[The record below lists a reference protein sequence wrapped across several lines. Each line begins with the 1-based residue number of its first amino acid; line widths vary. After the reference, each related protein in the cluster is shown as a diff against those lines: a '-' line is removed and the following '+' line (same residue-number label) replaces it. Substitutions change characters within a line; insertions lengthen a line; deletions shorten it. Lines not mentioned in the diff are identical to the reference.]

1 MSQTPTSSP
10 ERVAFPA
17 AAPPGRRAP
26 TRVPIKADSPYTQA
40 IRKKIEGELARKRT
54 ISTTNQHAPG
64 RRRGNKPNVQKG
76 TVAALKPSP
85 ALTVPENIT
94 VSEAS
99 QLCAAKRTDC
109 VLVVDDDEG
118 LSGIFTAKDLAYR
131 VRSHFVYLPLDCA
144 HRWSQVTAE
153 GLDPHM
159 TQVSTIMTRNPM
171 VTRDTTSATE
181 ALQLMV
187 QRHFRHLVSIFQFI
201 SVVQNLKDSVS

>member
-1 MSQTPTSSP
+1 MSETPTSSP
-10 ERVAFPA
+10 ERVVSPTNAISL
-17 AAPPGRRAP
+17 RRTPVRKA
-26 TRVPIKADSPYTQA
+26 TRADGPYVQA

-64 RRRGNKPNVQKG
+64 GRRRGTKANVQKG

-131 VRSHFVYLPLDCA
+131 VRLSTYAMCCSH
-144 HRWSQVTAE
+144 
-153 GLDPHM
+153 
-159 TQVSTIMTRNPM
+159 
-171 VTRDTTSATE
+171 
-181 ALQLMV
+181 
-187 QRHFRHLVSIFQFI
+187 
-201 SVVQNLKDSVS
+201 